1 MSKNV
6 IKLTES
12 ELEGLVKKII
22 SEEKKV
28 NGNEKQKLSSK
39 RMSEG
44 KEFIRKFHKRKNML
58 IKEGYSKNKINESLS
73 DFLGFGNTNDEEE
86 NVLGDTAFGSAKQW
100 MISWILGQMNISGEL
115 NRILSIAL
123 SNADPKDY
131 SKILDPVD
139 NCDFIA
145 DLLFDTF
152 LQYTIQKLVVS
163 VGGKV
168 STGSQMSG
176 VRGFMSSD
184 LFSMVAAN
192 AITNLTKNMEFRKN
206 LKQVFQ
212 KTLCQALRGDG
223 GELELSSELENS
235 DIPTPMISSIR
246 QGL

>member
-1 MSKNV
+1 V

-22 SEEKKV
+22 SEEKNVTKV
-28 NGNEKQKLSSK
+28 GKQKLSPK
-39 RMSEG
+39 RLSEG
-44 KEFIRKFHKRKNML
+44 KEFLKKFHKRKNML
-58 IKEGYSKNKINESLS
+58 IKEGYSKREINEQLG
-73 DFLGFGNTNDEEE
+73 DFLGFDGLSFE
-86 NVLGDTAFGSAKQW
+86 GDDAASGTAFGSAKQW

-145 DLLFDTF
+145 DLLFETF
-152 LQYTIQKLVVS
+152 LQYTIQKLVTTI
-163 VGGKV
+163 GGKV
-168 STGSQMSG
+168 SSNSQMSG
-176 VRGFMSSD
+176 IKGFMSSD
-184 LFSMVAAN
+184 LFSIVAAN
-192 AITNLTKNMEFRKN
+192 AIMNLTKNAEFKRN

-212 KTLCQALRGDG
+212 KTLCQSLRGDG
-223 GELELSSELENS
+223 GETELSSDLETS

-246 QGL
+246 KGL